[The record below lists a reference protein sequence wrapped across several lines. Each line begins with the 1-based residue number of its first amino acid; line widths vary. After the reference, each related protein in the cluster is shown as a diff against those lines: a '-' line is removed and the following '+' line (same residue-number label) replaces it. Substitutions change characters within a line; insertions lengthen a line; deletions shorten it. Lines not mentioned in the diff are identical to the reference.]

1 VVSLLGKKWKRGAIV
16 CGSVPFSGCDGL
28 VPFMDRADE
37 RRDPFLCL
45 KINVAASFNQLLRV
59 GIFFS
64 FSGKTLIRNLW
75 VTWKA
80 RNVAEESTKRYGRD
94 SLCEIY
100 LVRKIRNSWW
110 WYVSIC
116 QHTTSTSVYVSLCR
130 HNIPL
135 ENVPLYNTLRTLV
148 RSLFLHLNL
157 TDLRY
162 NTHTH
167 HTHTHTHTH
176 IVDNMSIKYM
186 GAVALT
192 ILHVNIWVCH
202 YVNSIKFCNCLCR
215 ERERRAS
222 RTGRDGQGRLKKKGG
237 EDNTLTYT
245 GQHEDVFVP
254 LFFAVRGYWYCG
266 QVASEGRKRRNS
278 IIFFFRNFLRF
289 LLEGP
294 LWRHALF
301 QESRENQLT
310 HAVLASIK
318 NMIQFMQR
326 SRLSSLD
333 DAERVVVE
341 EALRLL

>member
-1 VVSLLGKKWKRGAIV
+1 VFTHVCVSGNARKCSSPWSQVYEEWMLDSLSLTKRCRRQVRSWPQERQTPSVSLSLVERWKTILPLNIDVTSSCNEVLR
-16 CGSVPFSGCDGL
+16 DGL

-202 YVNSIKFCNCLCR
+202 YVNSINFCNCLFG

-222 RTGRDGQGRLKKKGG
+222 RTDRDGQARPLKKKK
-237 EDNTLTYT
+237 
-245 GQHEDVFVP
+245 
-254 LFFAVRGYWYCG
+254 RG
-266 QVASEGRKRRNS
+266 
-278 IIFFFRNFLRF
+278 
-289 LLEGP
+289 
-294 LWRHALF
+294 
-301 QESRENQLT
+301 
-310 HAVLASIK
+310 
-318 NMIQFMQR
+318 
-326 SRLSSLD
+326 
-333 DAERVVVE
+333 
-341 EALRLL
+341 